1 MTDYDMLTDAII
13 DQMYTVWK
21 NREIWNEED
30 AKRMAHKIL
39 EIVEEY
45 QTKAI
50 KPTRWRASD

>member
-45 QTKAI
+45 QTKSS

>member
-13 DQMYTVWK
+13 DEMYTVWK

-45 QTKAI
+45 QTKTS